1 MLSAEGIGKN
11 IEQAIE
17 NALFEL
23 KAPREDVDIKI
34 INEGGLFKKAK
45 VVVTISEDAREK
57 YEKKEAIKKAEKEA
71 EKETKAEE
79 KVEKKA
85 LKETVKT
92 EKKESVVK
100 KEVGEKVKQKAVL
113 MEETSVE
120 TEETVEIESNDVTMD
135 PIEFLQGLFT
145 VAGKEVEIKTSED
158 DKYIT
163 YSVEG
168 ENLGDMI
175 GHRGD
180 CYYAINRLLAAVT
193 GKQEKRVLLDI
204 GGYRER
210 RAETLTAL
218 AKRTADKVAKTG
230 RYARLDPMN
239 PSDRR
244 IIHSALSEDER
255 VVTLSKG
262 EEPRRYVMVFPKDE

>member
-1 MLSAEGIGKN
+1 MLSAEGTGKN

-57 YEKKEAIKKAEKEA
+57 YEKKEALKKAEKEA
-71 EKETKAEE
+71 EKADKKEVKAEE
-79 KVEKKA
+79 K
-85 LKETVKT
+85 L
-92 EKKESVVK
+92 EKKESVVVR
-100 KEVGEKVKQKAVL
+100 EVQSKTKLKAKA
-113 MEETSVE
+113 MEEEVYEEAALTNEGEE
-120 TEETVEIESNDVTMD
+120 TETSDVVMD
-135 PIEFLQGLFT
+135 PTDFLKGLFE
-145 VAGKEVEIKTSED
+145 VAGKQVEIKTSED

-193 GKQEKRVLLDI
+193 GKQRKRILLDI

-262 EEPRRYVMVFPKDE
+262 EEPRRYVMIFPKDE

>member
-1 MLSAEGIGKN
+1 MLSAEGTGKN

-57 YEKKEAIKKAEKEA
+57 YEKKEALKKAEKEA
-71 EKETKAEE
+71 EKAEE
-79 KVEKKA
+79 K
-85 LKETVKT
+85 L
-92 EKKESVVK
+92 EKKESVVVR
-100 KEVGEKVKQKAVL
+100 EVQSKTKLKAKA
-113 MEETSVE
+113 MEEEVYEEAALTNEGEE
-120 TEETVEIESNDVTMD
+120 TETSDVVMD
-135 PIEFLQGLFT
+135 PTDFLKGLFE
-145 VAGKEVEIKTSED
+145 VAGKQVEIKTSED

-193 GKQEKRVLLDI
+193 GKQRKRILLDI

-262 EEPRRYVMVFPKDE
+262 EEPRRYVMIFPKDE